1 MTSRPK
7 QANPNLC
14 AQGGSDPGATPYLHI
29 PLDPHQLN
37 RSSSFPGPHSRTQET
52 SLPRFGNPHLI
63 HLAIQEGR
71 LRRQMKPV
79 PDNPQLLFSI
89 CRFEVGIL
97 PTIRTMGVDQYYLTN
112 ERAKEKKVQGFLCV
126 SDGGAVQAIACVF
139 VVVC

>member
-1 MTSRPK
+1 MLRVVPTLAPRPTFAFLLIPISLIEALPFLVRTVGLK
-7 QANPNLC
+7 KPLYLVC
-14 AQGGSDPGATPYLHI
+14 AI
-29 PLDPHQLN
+29 
-37 RSSSFPGPHSRTQET
+37 
-52 SLPRFGNPHLI
+52 FGNPHLI
-63 HLAIQEGR
+63 HPSIQEGR